1 MIGLLRSEL
10 LRARS
15 RRVVTMLVIAVLVAV
30 TLGITI
36 AIFTTKPPTQADID
50 RGQRNYE
57 RDLAECLD
65 GGFGRPQQA
74 GYETLEEMCAEYVQP
89 QSYGPTTP
97 RFSEVEEILMG
108 TAFIVILIGAVI
120 GATLGGADWSA
131 GSMATLLAWEPRRL
145 RVFAARA
152 VAVAITALVITMIA
166 QLIFVAGL
174 TLFLVVRGTFEGTPD
189 GFLGDLGTTALRI
202 SAVGAMFGLI
212 GLSLATVGRST
223 VAGLGVLLGYLIIV
237 EGFLSNLL
245 FWVQK
250 ITFGRSAAVVVTDE
264 TLELFDGSVIPPA
277 IYELTPG
284 RAWATLGIWAVALL
298 VIAAATFRV
307 RDVT

>member
-1 MIGLLRSEL
+1 VIGLLRSEL

-36 AIFTTKPPTQADID
+36 AIVTTNPPTQEEID
-50 RGQRNYE
+50 RGQRQYE
-57 RDLAECLD
+57 RELARCLV
-65 GGFGRPQQA
+65 GNYGRPQEA

-89 QSYGPTTP
+89 QYYGPTTP

-152 VAVAITALVITMIA
+152 VAVAITALVVTIIA
-166 QLIFVAGL
+166 QVVFVAGL
-174 TLFLVVRGTFEGTPD
+174 ALFLVVRGTFDGTPD
-189 GFLGDLGTTALRI
+189 GFLRDLGTTALRI

-245 FWVQK
+245 FLVQK

-264 TLELFDGSVIPPA
+264 TLELVDGSAIPPVL
-277 IYELTPG
+277 YELTPG
-284 RAWATLGIWAVALL
+284 RAWVTLGVWAVALL
-298 VIAAATFRV
+298 VVAAATFRV